1 MKNMSDEL
9 LIEAYFQAIELKLE
23 PDFIYLLEME
33 IHQRSLSHKI
43 KISS

>member
-9 LIEAYFQAIELKLE
+9 LIEAYFQAIKLKLD
-23 PDFIYLLEME
+23 PDFIYLLETE
-33 IHQRSLSHKI
+33 IRHRSLAHKI